1 VEAEAQK
8 FCLQQFQVDQ
18 AAVRRA
24 YQLEQ
29 MQAVQL
35 LKAAEQVTQVME
47 TPEEAH

>member
-1 VEAEAQK
+1 MEAEAQK
-8 FCLQQFQVDQ
+8 YCLQQYQVDQ
-18 AAVRRA
+18 AVVLRA

-29 MQAVQL
+29 MQAAQL